1 MPKYNVDIRLA
12 DLPIAHRFA
21 AWAITRRLRF
31 TYREILSALADR
43 HVIEICPCGDF
54 MCTTM
59 SFTTPDPGHLALPDG
74 GNIWSTT
81 SGMIGLATYKDHVEI
96 EALRT
101 DAYKPPFP
109 HQEEIRQALHDGYS
123 PTRTMHARQ
132 ARQIFRKW
140 LADLEESEIPVFEM
154 NV

>member
-31 TYREILSALADR
+31 SYREILSALANR
-43 HVIEICPCGDF
+43 HVIEICPCGDA

-59 SFTTPDPGHLALPDG
+59 SFTTPDPGQLALPDG
-74 GNIWSTT
+74 GDIWSTT
-81 SGMIGLATYKDHVEI
+81 SGMICLATYKDHVEI

-109 HQEEIRQALHDGYS
+109 HREEIRQALHDGYS
-123 PTRTMHARQ
+123 PTRTMRARR

-140 LADLEESEIPVFEM
+140 LADLEENEIPVFEM